1 MIDRLDHLVLT
12 VRDLEA
18 TCQFYERALGMQVVT
33 FGNGRKALHFGAQ
46 KINLHVAGH
55 EFEPKAGQP
64 LPGSADLCL
73 IASVPLAAVIARL
86 VSCGVDIE
94 EGPVHRTGAAGLI
107 RSVYVRDPDRNL
119 IEVAEYVDTREA
131 EPIERGADVDT
142 RVAEPIERGTDV
154 STRVAEPIERGTDV
168 DTREAADPIKQEPGV
183 QRILHVLNEREPGFM
198 GAKQAGVFGI
208 LLPLV
213 KMEDGKLGVLF
224 EKRASTMRRQANEIC
239 FPGGRAEE
247 GDESRWATA
256 RRETSEE
263 LGVPLTS
270 IHYVGELD
278 RLIGPGHSAIYP
290 FVGYVE
296 DIAKMKPNPD
306 EVGEVFIISLERLAA
321 AEPATYT
328 SALVNEP
335 EDDFPYHLIPGGK
348 KYPWRTGTVE
358 HLFYELDGRVI
369 WGLTARVLAHFLE
382 LIRHEP

>member
-18 TCQFYERALGMQVVT
+18 TCQFYERVLGMQVVT
-33 FGNGRKALHFGAQ
+33 FGNDRKALHFGAQ

-55 EFEPKAGQP
+55 EFEPKAGQSS
-64 LPGSADLCL
+64 PGSADMCL
-73 IASVPLAAVIARL
+73 IASVPLAAVIAKL
-86 VSCGVDIE
+86 ASCGVDIE
-94 EGPVHRTGAAGLI
+94 EGPVYRTGAAGLI

-119 IEVAEYVDTREA
+119 IEVAEYVDTR
-131 EPIERGADVDT
+131 
-142 RVAEPIERGTDV
+142 VAEPIT
-154 STRVAEPIERGTDV
+154 
-168 DTREAADPIKQEPGV
+168 QLPGV
-183 QRILHVLNEREPGFM
+183 QRILRVLNEREPGFM
-198 GAKQAGVFGI
+198 GAKQTGVFGI

-213 KMEDGKLGVLF
+213 NMEDGKLGVLF

-296 DIAKMKPNPD
+296 DIARMKPNPD

>member
-73 IASVPLAAVIARL
+73 IASVPLAAVIARFA
-86 VSCGVDIE
+86 SCGVDIE

-131 EPIERGADVDT
+131 
-142 RVAEPIERGTDV
+142 
-154 STRVAEPIERGTDV
+154 
-168 DTREAADPIKQEPGV
+168 ADPIKQEPGV
-183 QRILHVLNEREPGFM
+183 HRILQVLNEREPGFM
-198 GAKQAGVFGI
+198 GAKQTGVFGI